1 MLAETLVA
9 WSAMPALSSTSK
21 QALIQIARQA
31 LEHFVKTGEVRSSKP
46 EDPALCQPGACF
58 VTLRKKGELRGCV
71 GMLARERSLYEEVV
85 RMTKAACSEDF
96 RFSPL
101 RPEELGGVSIE
112 ISVVSSLKKVHS
124 WNEIQV
130 GRHGIYLRWRERS
143 GAFLPEV
150 AEQMKWSAEEFV
162 KNCCREKARIPESAW
177 PEIELYR
184 FTTEKIK
191 ETA

>member
-1 MLAETLVA
+1 
-9 WSAMPALSSTSK
+9 MPVLSSTTK
-21 QALIQIARQA
+21 QALIQIARQT
-31 LEHFVKTGEVRSSKP
+31 LEHFVKTGEVRSAKP

-58 VTLRKKGELRGCV
+58 VTLRIKGELRGCV
-71 GMLARERSLYEEVV
+71 GMLIPERSLYEEVV

-96 RFSPL
+96 RFGPL
-101 RPEELGGVSIE
+101 RPEELRDVSIE
-112 ISVVSSLKKVHS
+112 ISVVSPLEKVRS
-124 WNEIQV
+124 WSEIQA
-130 GRHGIYLRWRERS
+130 GRHGIYLRWKERS

-162 KNCCREKARIPESAW
+162 KNCCQEKAHIPESVW
-177 PEIELYR
+177 PEIEFYR